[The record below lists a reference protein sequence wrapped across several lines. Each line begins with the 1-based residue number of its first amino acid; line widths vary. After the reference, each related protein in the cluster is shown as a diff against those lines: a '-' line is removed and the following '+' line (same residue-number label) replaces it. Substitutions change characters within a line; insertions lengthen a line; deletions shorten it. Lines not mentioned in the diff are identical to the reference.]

1 MTELDAAL
9 QRLRDAGYK
18 ITGARRAV
26 LSVLQESGGHITSSD
41 IVERVKA
48 HDPTVGRASVF
59 RTLELLTSLSIIRP
73 TYVESRAP
81 SYVLLTAE
89 GHHAH
94 IICSNCKLVIELDDC
109 HADQLLHE
117 LEDRYHFQ
125 MSGHLWEFYGICEAC
140 AESSKN

>member
-26 LSVLQESGGHITSSD
+26 LNALHESGGHITSSD

-48 HDPTVGRASVF
+48 HDPSVGRASVF

-73 TYVESRAP
+73 TYGESRAP

-94 IICSNCKLVIELDDC
+94 LICSNCKLVIELDDC
-109 HADQLLHE
+109 HADQLLLE
-117 LEDRYHFQ
+117 LEERYHFQ

-140 AESSKN
+140 ARSDN

>member
-26 LSVLQESGGHITSSD
+26 LNVLHESGGHITSSD
-41 IVERVKA
+41 IIKRVKA
-48 HDPTVGRASVF
+48 HDPAVGRASVF
-59 RTLELLTSLSIIRP
+59 RTLELLTDLSLIRP
-73 TYVESRAP
+73 TYVESRAL
-81 SYVLLTAE
+81 SYVLLSTE

-109 HADQLLHE
+109 HAVQLLLE
-117 LEDRYHFQ
+117 LEDRYNFRI
-125 MSGHLWEFYGICEAC
+125 SGHLWEFYGLCETC
-140 AESSKN
+140 AQSSN

>member
-1 MTELDAAL
+1 MAELDAAL
-9 QRLRDAGYK
+9 QRLRVAGYK

-26 LSVLQESGGHITSSD
+26 LSVLHESGGHITSSD

-59 RTLELLTSLSIIRP
+59 RTLELLTNLSIIRP

-81 SYVLLTAE
+81 SYVLLTEE

-94 IICSNCKLVIELDDC
+94 LICSNCKLVIELDDC

-125 MSGHLWEFYGICEAC
+125 MSGHLWEFYGLCEAC
-140 AESSKN
+140 AKSEN